1 MTDTLAILRHS
12 TSALAK
18 TWNADG
24 TITNYGDAKHFT
36 LREHE
41 VDGLEALSALLTKL
55 EGQAKSV
62 LIRGRYVGDTLAAER
77 DPERQDGKVRRA
89 LDYFDD
95 QPLHAML
102 IDVDGFEPLSCDAI
116 AEPEGAINEYVVSML
131 PEAFAGAGYHWHLSG
146 SAGHPSKGGVL
157 RAHLWFWLE
166 QPLTSSQLRAL
177 AESAKWACDL
187 SLFNPVQCHYTANP
201 LMDEGV
207 GDTYFD
213 RSGYVPGV
221 LGDALTLEV
230 PPEVLQAEPVQGGGR
245 GQRLRDLIGS
255 DQIALALHGKDMVRG
270 QRRDGGLNVEC
281 PFKDEHTSDSGESST
296 IYYPPNTGGY
306 PVGNFKCLHA
316 HCATRRRGEF
326 LARLGIDESEQV
338 AFENLDALDGSDS
351 AVDRKGIPEA
361 RRLTTDQA
369 NANRIV
375 KKFGKRIIVV
385 ADRWYAWTGK
395 RWENDDGEVSRYA
408 SNLSK
413 MIDAEADGWSARR
426 AKDDEE
432 ARVNRDVAKAL
443 RAWGLRSEMKSTQ
456 EAAIGLLR
464 KMLTFPSSL
473 LDRSPWLLNC
483 PNGTVDLRTGEIKP
497 HDPEDFITRMI
508 GVEYDPAATA
518 PTWERVLGRITL
530 EESRTTRPLASFLQR
545 WFGYCATGDIRE
557 HKFVV
562 HYGQG
567 SNGKST
573 LLDTVQDVLGDYSAT
588 AAPGLMVSTA
598 KDKHPTEIADLFGRR
613 MVTAHESGEGGYL
626 REDFIKQATG
636 GDKIKARFMRMDF
649 FEFHPTHKLQLL
661 TNHKPII
668 KGQDN
673 GIWRRV
679 LLVPYEARFASK
691 EEVSAGR
698 AHFIKDTKTAEY
710 IKAEL
715 PGVLTWIVNGA
726 RAWYQDGLQEP
737 DSVLA
742 ASKDYQTEQDRVQ
755 QFVNECC
762 VTGKGKSALM
772 TGPFGV
778 YEAYRKWCT
787 EGGINPISR
796 RKLTQ
801 ELERV
806 VFHFRV
812 DGKNEAKMD
821 KDRKRQYWCEGIEL
835 VD

>member
-1 MTDTLAILRHS
+1 MH
-12 TSALAK
+12 
-18 TWNADG
+18 
-24 TITNYGDAKHFT
+24 
-36 LREHE
+36 
-41 VDGLEALSALLTKL
+41 ALLL
-55 EGQAKSV
+55 
-62 LIRGRYVGDTLAAER
+62 
-77 DPERQDGKVRRA
+77 
-89 LDYFDD
+89 
-95 QPLHAML
+95 
-102 IDVDGFEPLSCDAI
+102 DVDGFEPLSTDALTD
-116 AEPEGAINEYVVSML
+116 PDGAINEFVVSML
-131 PEAFAGAGYHWHLSG
+131 PAAFSGAGYHWHLSG
-146 SAGHPSKGGVL
+146 SAGHASKGGAL

-166 QPLTSSQLRAL
+166 TPLTSAQLKSY
-177 AESAKWACDL
+177 AEKTGLACDMA
-187 SLFNPVQCHYTANP
+187 LFNPVQCHYTANP
-201 LMDEGV
+201 VMGEGV
-207 GDTYFD
+207 TDLYTE
-213 RSGYVPGV
+213 RSGYVSGV
-221 LGDALTLEV
+221 LGDALGLDVPREV
-230 PPEVLQAEPVQGGGR
+230 MEADPVVSGGGR
-245 GQRLRDLIGS
+245 GQRLRDLIGA
-255 DQIALALHGKDMVRG
+255 DPIALTLYGKDMVRA

-281 PFKDEHTSDSGESST
+281 PFKDEHTGDSGESST

-306 PVGNFKCLHA
+306 PVGNFKCLHT
-316 HCATRRRGEF
+316 HCGTRRRGEF

-338 AFENLDALDGSDS
+338 QFENLDAQDGSDS
-351 AVDRKGIPEA
+351 LVDRKGIPEA

-375 KKFGKRIIVV
+375 KQFGKRIIVV
-385 ADRWYAWTGK
+385 AERWYAWTGK

-408 SNLSK
+408 SQLSK
-413 MIDAEADGWSARR
+413 MIDAEADAWSAKR
-426 AKDDEE
+426 AKDDDE

-443 RAWGLRSEMKSTQ
+443 RAWGMRSEMKSCQ
-456 EAAIGLLR
+456 DAAIGLLR

-483 PNGTVDLRTGEIKP
+483 PNGTVDLRTGAIKP
-497 HDPEDFITRMI
+497 HDPDDFITRMI
-508 GVEYDPAATA
+508 SVDYDPTA
-518 PTWERVLGRITL
+518 PANTWDKIIGRITM
-530 EESRTTRPLASFLQR
+530 EEGRTTRPVAAFLQR

-573 LLDTVQDVLGDYSAT
+573 LLDTIQDVLGDYSAT

-636 GDKIKARFMRMDF
+636 GDKIKARYMRMDF

-679 LLVPYEARFASK
+679 LLVPYEARFASY
-691 EEVSAGR
+691 EEVNAGR

-715 PGVLTWIVNGA
+715 PGVLAWIVKGA
-726 RAWYQDGLQEP
+726 QMWFQDGLQEP

-742 ASKDYQTEQDRVQ
+742 ASRDYQTEQDRVQ

-762 VTGKGKSALM
+762 VTGKDKRA
-772 TGPFGV
+772 TINGPFGV
-778 YEAYRKWCT
+778 YEAYRKWCV
-787 EGGINPISR
+787 EGGIQALSR
-796 RKLTQ
+796 RKLVT

-806 VFHFRV
+806 VFHFRAQGHKKAV
-812 DGKNEAKMD
+812 RGTDGTRNYA
-821 KDRKRQYWCEGIEL
+821 CEGIEL
-835 VD
+835 IDEALC